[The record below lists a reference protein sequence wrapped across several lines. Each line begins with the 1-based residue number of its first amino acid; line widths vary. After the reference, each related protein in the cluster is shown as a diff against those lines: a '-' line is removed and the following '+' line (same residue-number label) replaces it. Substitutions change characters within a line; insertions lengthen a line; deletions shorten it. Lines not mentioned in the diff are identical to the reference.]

1 MTISSSKS
9 LRVCCYGSS
18 SDRTPEKY
26 KSEAYI
32 LGSLLASRGHVC
44 VNGAGSYGCMGA
56 MNEGAAAAD
65 GRIVGVIHGMFE
77 VDGDDAHPVFKN
89 ATEDDDKIQLVRAYG
104 DDLQERKKLLIK
116 DADALMVLPG
126 GAGTWDELWEMACAI
141 NVGFSSLRM
150 VCVNVDGFYEP
161 FRMMLERAEQD
172 QLLYKKP
179 EDIFHFEPT
188 ALAAINWIEAQ
199 LGDKKTGEYIPTIKK
214 RRTVTIPPS
223 V

>member
-126 GAGTWDELWEMACAI
+126 GAGTWDEVRELFLIYLELNTIYFNMKFYYLQHL
-141 NVGFSSLRM
+141 FSMCSALGNGLCHKCRLFISSYGLCERGRFLRTFP
-150 VCVNVDGFYEP
+150 NDAG
-161 FRMMLERAEQD
+161 A
-172 QLLYKKP
+172 
-179 EDIFHFEPT
+179 
-188 ALAAINWIEAQ
+188 
-199 LGDKKTGEYIPTIKK
+199 
-214 RRTVTIPPS
+214 RRTRSITL
-223 V
+223 